1 MNQSSLLSIPATI
14 LRDLQ
19 GLLADMRLHGIK
31 KSVAA
36 VMRPD
41 APGSWQLLKYL
52 VIGGLSVFVFI
63 GVCALFRLLAI
74 HGFRAS
80 YDNHRVFWNL
90 LEITVGF
97 IPTNAFTY
105 ATNRRWVFVAGKHHP
120 RKEFL
125 LFTAAA
131 LLSIF
136 ASEIVAYFFI
146 THSSIGD
153 FLIKIAVIVVSTVV
167 NFTFR
172 KMIVFSR

>member
-1 MNQSSLLSIPATI
+1 MLLFPATI
-14 LRDLQ
+14 LRDLL
-19 GLLADMRLHGIK
+19 GLLADMRQHGIK
-31 KSVAA
+31 KSLASVL
-36 VMRPD
+36 RPD
-41 APGSWQLLKYL
+41 APGSWQLIKYL
-52 VIGGLSVFVFI
+52 VIGGLSVFVFM
-63 GVCALFRLLAI
+63 GVCGLFRLLAI
-74 HGFRAS
+74 HGFGAS
-80 YDNHRVFWNL
+80 YENHRVFWNL

-131 LLSIF
+131 LLSII

>member
-1 MNQSSLLSIPATI
+1 MSKTPLLHYPASV

-19 GLLADMRLHGIK
+19 ELVRDIRQQGFQKALAE
-31 KSVAA
+31 

-41 APGSWQLLKYL
+41 APGTWQLIKYL
-52 VIGGLSVFVFI
+52 VIGVMSVVIFM

-74 HGFRAS
+74 HVLGAS
-80 YDNHRVFWNL
+80 YSTHRAFWNL
-90 LEITVGF
+90 LEIAVGF

-105 ATNRRWVFVAGKHHP
+105 ATNRRWVFVAGKHHSQ
-120 RKEFL
+120 KEFF

-131 LLSIF
+131 LLSVI
-136 ASEIVAYFFI
+136 AAELCAYVFI

-172 KMIVFSR
+172 KMIVFHR